1 MPCGEMWRSELFEAK
16 QRLAGRE
23 RRAARQ
29 RERSQLRLSPLIGFI
44 GSLLALRFTES
55 NRDVNT
61 LTISSGGVYFYFW
74 PRNRADS
81 VPIDVRVSPYLFL
94 LHAT

>member
-23 RRAARQ
+23 RKAARQ
-29 RERSQLRLSPLIGFI
+29 RERSQLFI

-55 NRDVNT
+55 NRNVNT

-81 VPIDVRVSPYLFL
+81 VPVDVRVSPYLFL